1 MKHHGLLIVDDEK
14 RFANMLAKRLRLR
27 GRNCDVCYNG
37 QQALDR
43 VRQKNFFLVLLDLH
57 LPDIYGIEVLKGI
70 KTISAKTPVIIVT
83 GHGTEADRQAC
94 MQHGAHAFMHKPVG
108 IDELIGILAQIK
120 EMSS

>member
-27 GRNCDVCYNG
+27 GRNCEVCYDG

-83 GHGTEADRQAC
+83 GHGTEADRLAC
-94 MQHGAHAFMHKPVG
+94 MQHGAYAFMHKPVA
-108 IDELIGILAQIK
+108 IDELIGLLAQVK

>member
-1 MKHHGLLIVDDEK
+1 MRHHGLLIVDDEK

-27 GRNCDVCYNG
+27 GRNCEVCYNG

-70 KTISAKTPVIIVT
+70 KTISAKTSVIIVT

-94 MQHGAHAFMHKPVG
+94 MQHGAYAFMHKPVG
-108 IDELIGILAQIK
+108 IDELIGLLAQVK